1 MEPIHIA
8 DIAKNKTEII
18 RVEITEYA
26 QKKLLNIRTWY
37 LNDANEYAPTKKGI
51 AIALDKTEDLRKAL
65 DKVHEIKEQLSK

>member
-1 MEPIHIA
+1 MDPIHIA
-8 DIAKNKTEII
+8 DIPKNKTEII

-51 AIALDKTEDLRKAL
+51 AVALDKVEDLRKAL
-65 DKVHEIKEQLSK
+65 DEVAKRKEQLSE